1 MSLEERVTEIE
12 ENVKELVKPD
22 HGCIFC
28 YEPEHG
34 HKTSETHMAGFEFVK
49 QALKK
54 NGITECNHDEL
65 REESI
70 WFADFIYGSLLHEMI
85 SNHNRDQNNL
95 VVIKQVLS
103 DYSIMEK
110 AFDKYA
116 IEHTELTQ
124 EVYDHCPPEEKEL
137 WEYKK
142 SLIPIF
148 CEHAKT
154 LYEVN

>member
-12 ENVKELVKPD
+12 ENSEELLKTD

-34 HKTSETHMAGFEFVK
+34 HKTSPTHIAGFEFVK

-54 NGITECNHDEL
+54 NGVTGCNHDDL
-65 REESI
+65 KEESI

-85 SNHNRDQNNL
+85 SNHNKDQLNPT
-95 VVIKQVLS
+95 IIQQILS

-116 IEHTELTQ
+116 IEKTKLLQ
-124 EVYDHCPPEEKEL
+124 DVYDYCPPEQKEY
-137 WEYKK
+137 WEHKK

>member
-12 ENVKELVKPD
+12 ENVEELVKPD

-28 YEPEHG
+28 YEPKMG
-34 HKTSETHMAGFEFVK
+34 HKTSTTHIAGFEFVK

-54 NGITECNHDEL
+54 NGVTGCNHDEL

-85 SNHNRDQNNL
+85 DNHNRDQSNPI
-95 VVIKQVLS
+95 VIKQVLS
-103 DYSIMEK
+103 NYSIMEK
-110 AFDKYA
+110 AFDKYT
-116 IEHTELTQ
+116 IEHTEITQ
-124 EVYDHCPPEEKEL
+124 EVYDCCPPEEKEY
-137 WEYKK
+137 WEHRK